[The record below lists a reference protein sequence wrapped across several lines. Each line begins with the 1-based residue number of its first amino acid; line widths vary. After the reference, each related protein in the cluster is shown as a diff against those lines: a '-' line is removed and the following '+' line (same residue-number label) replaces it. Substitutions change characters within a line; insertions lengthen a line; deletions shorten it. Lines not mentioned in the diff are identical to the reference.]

1 MAEKES
7 PTFPSEIDKAQITYP
22 MTSSQTTAH
31 LAPEIAARDSIRPIA
46 YLWEDLSDEVK
57 GLITKVWTLEE
68 LTPEELDKIP
78 YEEYARYLF
87 DPRRRF
93 GKPEALGGVRV
104 LEVCRPDW
112 SSFGLQFCGSLLAEH
127 GAEVIKVE
135 DPAKGDAMRW
145 VGPPVEQGGAM
156 KAEGEDWPPHGTSLA
171 GFCENRNKYSVTLDI
186 TTPKG
191 QELFKDLAR
200 ISDIVIENYDPGHLD
215 SLGIG
220 YRQLRKIN
228 PRLIYCAITG
238 FGQFGNQS
246 WRKTFETGLQAMST
260 LSSFTGALRYDADTI
275 EEAQSGFTPTRVGW
289 PIGSIS
295 GGLASAIAICGAL
308 LYRERKSEKGQMID
322 VSSYGLIMRSS
333 DCSFDWYSSTRHIRG
348 PFGNW
353 DMSLCPYGL
362 HPTKDGRYVVIA
374 GVGRL
379 WWAICDTI
387 GTENSDI
394 LKNAFPE
401 NFVRILWTP
410 QQQINAEIDQWTL
423 SHTAPEL
430 DQIGMGQGFAAGA
443 AQNVAEICRHHHFLD
458 RGSILEVEDPLY
470 GKILI
475 QGTRP
480 SFSGSPGRIK
490 WVSRPMGW
498 DNEAVFRRYCGLSR
512 DALKQLEAE
521 GVLSKK
527 GGTPH
532 LVTPKSPVQATAAP
546 GDPVALRDLV
556 SSVVARARNGEE
568 LTQGEEDGLPYE
580 EFCRYI
586 FDQGKVSKRPKM
598 LDGMRLI
605 DFTTMILG
613 PFQCALLGE
622 LGMEVIKLE
631 FPGRGDAMR
640 YSGPPEDQGGFIKW
654 TEEASGTKAEGILA
668 EGVTEETLPQTGSGL
683 GWLDCARNKVHVSLD
698 IHPGPGAEILKN
710 LVKKSDVFVEN
721 VRGGTLDR
729 WGVGYRQLSKINP
742 RLVYAA
748 SNGPGQ
754 WGRDDLVRA
763 SYDILAQ
770 AMGGSVYIT
779 GYPDGEQL
787 KVPIWVADYFGG
799 ATATFGILLALYW
812 REKSGEGQM
821 IENSQLEAITRF
833 LGPGVTWFGKTG
845 IIQER
850 YGNRNRWV
858 CPDGIAKARDGFVA
872 IGADDEA
879 CVRLWE
885 CIGGKALELRDKYPI
900 NVNRVT
906 ESAQDEIYGILEEW
920 ASNLTVEEIEALGRE
935 HEFGV
940 CPIKNAADACSQ
952 PHYEE
957 RGEIQQIHDPWYG
970 RMKIQGPVPLYSDTP
985 GHIDVAGKPLGWDT
999 EDVLRQFCGLTSEQI
1014 RELESTHVIGK
1025 VGGAENLRDWW

>member
-1 MAEKES
+1 MAESKV
-7 PTFPSEIDKAQITYP
+7 PIFPSDMDRSGITYP
-22 MTSSQTTAH
+22 MTSSQTTSH
-31 LAPEIAARDSIRPIA
+31 LGPELVDRDGIRPIA
-46 YLWEDLSDEVK
+46 YRWEELSDEVR

-68 LTPEELDKIP
+68 LTPEELEKIP

-93 GKPEALGGVRV
+93 GKPEALDGVRV

-112 SSFGLQFCGSLLAEH
+112 SSFGLQFCGSLLSEH

-135 DPAKGDAMRW
+135 DPARGDAMRW
-145 VGPPVEQGGAM
+145 VGPPADQGGAM
-156 KAEGEDWPPHGTSLA
+156 KAEGEEWPPHGTSLA

-186 TTPKG
+186 TTEKG
-191 QELFKDLAR
+191 REVFKDLAR
-200 ISDIVIENYDPGHLD
+200 NADIVIENYEPGRLD

-238 FGQFGNQS
+238 FGQFGEQS
-246 WRKTFETGLQAMST
+246 WRKTFETAVQAMGT
-260 LSSFTGALRYDADTI
+260 LSSFTGEIQYTADSV
-275 EEAQSGFTPTRVGW
+275 EDAQSGFTPTRIGW

-295 GGLASAIAICGAL
+295 GGLAGAVAICGAL
-308 LYRERKSEKGQMID
+308 LYRERKSGKGQMID
-322 VSSYGLIMRSS
+322 VSSYGLITRSA
-333 DCSFDWYSSTRHIRG
+333 DCSFDWYSSTKQIRG

-362 HPTKDGRYVVIA
+362 HSTSDGRYVVIA

-379 WWAICDTI
+379 WWGICDSI
-387 GTENSDI
+387 GTENSEI
-394 LKNAFPE
+394 LKNAFAE
-401 NFVRILWTP
+401 NFIRILWTP
-410 QQQINAEIDQWTL
+410 QQQINEEIDNWTRVHSAL
-423 SHTAPEL
+423 EL
-430 DQIGMGQGFAAGA
+430 DQIGMREGFAAGTA
-443 AQNVAEICRHHHFLD
+443 HNVAEICRHPHFQD
-458 RGSILEVEDPLY
+458 RGSIIEVEDPLY
-470 GKILI
+470 GKVLI

-498 DNEAVFRRYCGLSR
+498 DNEAVLRRYCGLSR

-532 LVTPKSPVQATAAP
+532 LVSPKPIVQATTASTNP
-546 GDPVALRDLV
+546 GALSEPVQHLV
-556 SSVVARARNGEE
+556 GRARNGEE
-568 LTQGEEDGLPYE
+568 LTQEEEDALSYDE
-580 EFCRYI
+580 YCRYL
-586 FDQGKVSKRPKM
+586 FDQRKVSKKPKM

-613 PFQCALLGE
+613 PFQSALLGE

-654 TEEASGTKAEGILA
+654 TEEASGTKAEGILG
-668 EGVTEETLPQTGSGL
+668 EGVTEEILPQTGSGL
-683 GWLDCARNKVHVSLD
+683 GWLDCARNKIHVSLD
-698 IHPGPGAEILKN
+698 VHPGPGAEILKD
-710 LVKKSDVFVEN
+710 LVRKSDVFVEN
-721 VRGGTLDR
+721 VRGGTMDR
-729 WGVGYRQLSKINP
+729 WGIGYRQLSKINP

-779 GYPDGEQL
+779 GHPDREQL

-833 LGPGVTWFGKTG
+833 LGPAVTWYGKTG
-845 IIQER
+845 NIQER

-858 CPDGIAKARDGFVA
+858 CPDGIVKVSDGFAA

-879 CVRLWE
+879 CVRLWR
-885 CIGGKALELRDKYPI
+885 CIGGKALELADKYPT
-900 NVNRVT
+900 NVDRVA
-906 ESAQDEIYGILEEW
+906 ESAQDEIYGILEGW
-920 ASNLTVEEIEALGRE
+920 AANLTVEGIEVLGRE
-935 HEFGV
+935 HGFGV
-940 CPIKNAADACSQ
+940 CPIKSSADACSQ
-952 PHYEE
+952 PQYEE
-957 RGEIQQIHDPWYG
+957 RGEIQQIDDPWYG
-970 RMKIQGPVPLYSDTP
+970 KMKIQGPVPLYSNTP
-985 GHIDVAGKPLGWDT
+985 GYIDVAGKPLGWDT
-999 EDVLRQFCGLTSEQI
+999 EDVLRRFCGLTSERI
-1014 RELESTHVIGK
+1014 RELERTHVIGK

>member
-1 MAEKES
+1 MAENGR
-7 PTFPSEIDKAQITYP
+7 PTFPSETDRAGIAYP

-31 LAPEIAARDSIRPIA
+31 LAPGIVARDGIRPIA
-46 YLWEDLSDEVK
+46 YRWEDLSDEVK
-57 GLITKVWTLEE
+57 GLITKVWSLEE
-68 LTPEELDKIP
+68 LTPEDLDNLP

-93 GKPEALGGVRV
+93 EKPEALDGVRV

-127 GAEVIKVE
+127 GAEVIKIE
-135 DPAKGDAMRW
+135 DPARGDAMRW
-145 VGPPVEQGGAM
+145 AGPPVEQGGSM
-156 KAEGEDWPPHGTSLA
+156 KAEGENWPPHGTSLA
-171 GFCENRNKYSVTLDI
+171 GFCENRNKYCVTLDI
-186 TTPKG
+186 NTEKG
-191 QELFKDLAR
+191 QEMLKDLAR
-200 ISDIVIENYDPGHLD
+200 VSDIIIENHDPGYLD
-215 SLGIG
+215 SIGIG

-228 PRLIYCAITG
+228 PRLIYCAVTG
-238 FGQFGNQS
+238 YGQIGEES
-246 WRKTFETGLQAMST
+246 WRKPFETGIQAMGT
-260 LSSFTGALRYDADTI
+260 LSSFTGPIRYDADSV
-275 EEAQSGFTPTRVGW
+275 EDAQEGFTPTRIGW

-295 GGLASAIAICGAL
+295 GGLSAAIAICGAL
-308 LYRERKSEKGQMID
+308 LYRERKSGKGQMVD

-333 DCSFDWYSSTRHIRG
+333 DCSFDWHSLTNSIRG

-379 WWAICDTI
+379 WWAICDAI
-387 GTENSDI
+387 GTENSEV

-401 NFVRILWTP
+401 NFIRILWTP
-410 QQQINAEIDQWTL
+410 QQQINAEIDAWTL
-423 SHTAPEL
+423 ALTVPEL
-430 DQIGMGQGFAAGA
+430 DQIGMKGGFAAGA
-443 AQNVAEICRHHHFLD
+443 AQNIAEICGHPHFLD
-458 RGSILEVEDPLY
+458 RGSVIEVEDPLY

-498 DNEAVFRRYCGLSR
+498 DNEAVFRRYCGVSR
-512 DALKQLEAE
+512 DALTQLETQ
-521 GVLSKK
+521 GIVSKK
-527 GGTPH
+527 GGTAH
-532 LVTPKSPVQATAAP
+532 LITAKPSVEVASTFHTSNDAPVPQ
-546 GDPVALRDLV
+546 LSL
-556 SSVVARARNGEE
+556 VARARNGAE
-568 LTQGEEDGLPYE
+568 LTQEEEEALPYQD
-580 EFCRYI
+580 FCRYV
-586 FDQGKVSKRPKM
+586 FDQSRVSKKPKM

-613 PFQCALLGE
+613 PFQCAILAE

-640 YSGPPEDQGGFIKW
+640 YSGPPEDQGGFIRW
-654 TEEASGTKAEGILA
+654 TEEASGTKADGILG

-698 IHPGPGAEILKN
+698 VHPGPGAEILKN
-710 LVKKSDVFVEN
+710 LVRKSDVLVEN
-721 VRGGTLDR
+721 VRGGTMDR

-742 RLVYAA
+742 GLIYAA

-779 GYPDGEQL
+779 GHPDGAQL

-799 ATATFGILLALYW
+799 ATASFGILLALYW
-812 REKSGEGQM
+812 REKSGTGQM

-833 LGPGVTWFGKTG
+833 LGPGVAWYGKTG
-845 IIQER
+845 NIQER
-850 YGNRNRWV
+850 YGNRHRWV
-858 CPDGIAKARDGFVA
+858 CPDGIVKAKDGFVA
-872 IGADDEA
+872 IGADDAA
-879 CVRLWE
+879 CVRLWR
-885 CIGGKALELRDKYPI
+885 CIGGKAAELADKYPT
-900 NVNRVT
+900 NVERVV
-906 ESAQDEIYGILEEW
+906 EAAQDEIYRIIEAW
-920 ASNLTVEEIEALGRE
+920 ASDLTVEEIEALGRQ

-940 CPIKNAADACSQ
+940 CPVKNAADACSQ

-957 RGEIQQIHDPWYG
+957 RGEIQDIHDPWYG
-970 RMKIQGPVPLYSDTP
+970 KMKIQGPVPLYSETP
-985 GHIDVAGKPLGWDT
+985 GYINFAGKPLGWDT
-999 EDVLRQFCGLTSEQI
+999 EDVLRRFCGLTSEQI
-1014 RELESTHVIGK
+1014 RELERTHVIGT
-1025 VGGAENLRDWW
+1025 VGGGENLRDWW